1 MKLRMRIGL
10 MFTAGFGVVAL
21 ATVMSWFGAEILY
34 DTARE
39 VRTIHERLEAF
50 DDVLGD
56 LVDVESGARGFV
68 ITGQASHLEPY
79 DRATA
84 RLPEHLKRL
93 TELVAHDPAQRARVA
108 ALTEAE
114 ARRIAHSA
122 ETIRVRR
129 EVGAEVARGVVATGV
144 GLALMKQ
151 VRGMLDDLRGAEMTR
166 LAELTRQTD
175 RSTRQAFELIVG
187 SAIAVGLL
195 VLIGTLV
202 LTRSI
207 TRPLGAL
214 ASAANR
220 ISRGEWPAIA
230 RERADEIGDLAEALS
245 TMARARREAE
255 DRLRALLDHAPDAVF
270 VADLAG
276 RYTDVNVAATALLG
290 YGRDELVGKTILD
303 LIPAEDA
310 PRLAA
315 VREALLVAG
324 SVDVSEWSLLRKDG
338 TRVPVE
344 VSTRILSDSR
354 WQAFVRDISERK
366 RAQAER
372 ELLLEREREH
382 RRRLQALREAAL
394 AISPLATTSSG
405 KTAQV
410 LRSIA
415 EQARRLTGAD
425 FAGLGIEADREQP
438 PSPWVWSGLSE
449 AEAAAISAWP
459 PPRDRLAEGA
469 SPDQPRRIDRS
480 PERAEASGAPL
491 SPPTAR
497 TLLTVPIRRDGAAIG
512 ELYLARRPGAAPFTR
527 DDRAI
532 TELLVIHAAVAIE
545 NAKLYDAVQA
555 AVVAREDLLAVVSHD
570 LKNPLNAILLREELL
585 ERRHIGNRELAEH
598 ARWVRRSLGNMN
610 RLIQGLLDAASLDAG
625 RLALDIE
632 PNDLGE
638 VIDEVIDAMGPIAAE
653 GRIALECR
661 LSGPCV
667 ARFDRER
674 LAQVV
679 YNLVGNA
686 VKFTPSGGR
695 IALGAAMSPGELHV
709 EVFDTGRGIAPDVLP
724 HIFERYFTT
733 EHGRRGT
740 GLGLHISK
748 GIVEAHGGRIW
759 ATSVPGQGATFHL
772 AIPTHPEADLAVPQA
787 GECSSEVP

>member
-10 MFTAGFGVVAL
+10 MFAAGFGVVAL
-21 ATVMSWFGAEILY
+21 ATVMSWFGAEVLY
-34 DTARE
+34 DTTRE
-39 VRTIHERLEAF
+39 VRTIHERLDAF

-56 LVDVESGARGFV
+56 VVDVETGARGFA
-68 ITGQASHLEPY
+68 ITGQDSYVEPY
-79 DRATA
+79 DRAVA
-84 RLPEHLKRL
+84 RLPEHLERL
-93 TELVAHDPAQRARVA
+93 AELVAHDPVPRARVA
-108 ALTEAE
+108 VLNQTEA
-114 ARRIAHSA
+114 RQLAHFR
-122 ETIRVRR
+122 ELVRVRR
-129 EVGAEVARGVVATGV
+129 EAGAEAARALVTTGV
-144 GLALMKQ
+144 GFALMEQ
-151 VRGMLDDLRGAEMTR
+151 VRGMLDDLRAAEMAR
-166 LAELTRQTD
+166 LAELTRQSD
-175 RSTRQAFELIVG
+175 HSTRQAFELIVG

-207 TRPLGAL
+207 TRPIGAL

-220 ISRGEWPAIA
+220 IARGEWPAIA
-230 RERADEIGDLAEALS
+230 RERADEIGELAEALS
-245 TMARARREAE
+245 AMARARREAE

-270 VADLAG
+270 VADRDG
-276 RYTDVNVAATALLG
+276 RYTDVNVAATQLLG
-290 YGRDELVGKTILD
+290 YRRGELVGKTVLD

-315 VREALLVAG
+315 IREALLVAG
-324 SVDVSEWSLLRKDG
+324 AVDVSEWSLLRDDG

-344 VSTRILSDSR
+344 VSAKILSDGR
-354 WQAFVRDISERK
+354 WQTFVRNISERK

-415 EQARRLTGAD
+415 EQARRLARAD
-425 FAGLGIEADREQP
+425 FTGLSIDADRER
-438 PSPWVWSGLSE
+438 PSASWVWSGLSE
-449 AEAAAISAWP
+449 AEAAAIGAWP
-459 PPRDRLAEGA
+459 RPRDWLAGA
-469 SPDQPRRIDRS
+469 ADPAQAQRIAPSPGH
-480 PERAEASGAPL
+480 AEALGA
-491 SPPTAR
+491 
-497 TLLTVPIRRDGAAIG
+497 LLTVPIRGDGAAIG
-512 ELYLARRPGAAPFTR
+512 ELCLARRPGAAPFTG

-555 AVVAREDLLAVVSHD
+555 AVAAREDLLAVVSHD

-585 ERRHIGNRELAEH
+585 ERRHIGDRELAEH

-632 PNDLGE
+632 VHDLGE
-638 VIDEVIDAMGPIAAE
+638 VIGEVIDALGPIAVE
-653 GRIALECR
+653 GRIAFECR
-661 LSGPCV
+661 LPEPCV

-674 LAQVV
+674 VAQVV

-695 IALGAAMSPGELHV
+695 IAIAGTLSPAELHL
-709 EVFDTGRGIAPDVLP
+709 EVSDTGRGIAPDVLP

-740 GLGLHISK
+740 GLGLHISR

-759 ATSVPGQGATFHL
+759 ATSVPGHGATFHL
-772 AIPTHPEADLAVPQA
+772 MIPTHPVPPAAVGHPVPEA
-787 GECSSEVP
+787 SERPSGMP